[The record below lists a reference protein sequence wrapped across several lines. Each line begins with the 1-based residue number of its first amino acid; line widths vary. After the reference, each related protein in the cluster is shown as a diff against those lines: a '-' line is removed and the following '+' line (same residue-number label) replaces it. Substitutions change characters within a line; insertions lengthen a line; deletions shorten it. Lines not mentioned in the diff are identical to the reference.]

1 MIREQIGRLANQ
13 KVGERKRKWRDKDTE
28 RGGQIRGRVMT
39 ITNSPV
45 EKEKKLLKLGIR
57 KIHG

>member
-1 MIREQIGRLANQ
+1 MTREQIGRLANQ
-13 KVGERKRKWRDKDTE
+13 KVGERKGKWRDNNIE

-39 ITNSPV
+39 ITDSPV

-57 KIHG
+57 KIHD